1 MNISGEEGFIMTMGS
16 YLSLFLKIMII
27 LRNKNFGALGNF
39 AKDLFMKSDRAITKG
54 YVNAMKTGAASK
66 AVQDAAK
73 TSVSDG
79 LTAYKKGLSTWGK
92 LNKFSKGAIIGTGLA
107 ATAGA
112 VGGGKYVYDSKNAL
126 EGNMGEENGAGY

>member
-1 MNISGEEGFIMTMGS
+1 MTMGS

-39 AKDLFMKSDRAITKG
+39 AKDLFMKSDRAITKE

-79 LTAYKKGLSTWGK
+79 LSAYRNGLSTWGK

-107 ATAGA
+107 AGTAA
-112 VGGGKYVYDSKNAL
+112 LAGGKYVFDSKNAL

>member
-1 MNISGEEGFIMTMGS
+1 
-16 YLSLFLKIMII
+16 MII

-39 AKDLFMKSDRAITKG
+39 AKNLFMKSDRAITKG

-79 LTAYKKGLSTWGK
+79 LSAYRNGLSTWGK
-92 LNKFSKGAIIGTGLA
+92 LNRFSKGAIIGTGAAAAAAGTAALA
-107 ATAGA
+107 S
-112 VGGGKYVYDSKNAL
+112 GKYVLDSKNAL